1 MRRLLL
7 LVWCF
12 VLVGCG
18 DAASRQLAAD
28 TMKTV
33 DAFKTDVDNKIQA
46 EKAFYSTQEANVEDR
61 LFGCPDCT
69 PKIPAEESLYYND
82 LVVTQQREA
91 VLLADKLI
99 NSGDKTIVTDA
110 ITYVDNGVRYEAD
123 LRTSLLTRQAKLHTD
138 LTQGLVKIQD
148 QSNNLEI
155 VRSQMLS
162 LSTEPGSTEQLKAL
176 YELGKGVRDE
186 IQSGKTQKK

>member
-1 MRRLLL
+1 MRRLFLL
-7 LVWCF
+7 AWCLVF
-12 VLVGCG
+12 VGCG

-33 DAFKTDVDNKIQA
+33 DAYKTDVDNKIQA
-46 EKAFYSTQEANVEDR
+46 ENAFYSTQEANIEDR
-61 LFGCPDCT
+61 LFGCPDCN
-69 PKIPAEESLYYND
+69 PEIPADESLYYND

-91 VLLADKLI
+91 VLLADKMI
-99 NSGDKTIVTDA
+99 NAGDKAIVTDS
-110 ITYVDNGVRYEAD
+110 ITYIDNGIKYEAD
-123 LRTSLLTRQAKLHTD
+123 LRKSMLTRQAKLHAD

-162 LSTEPGSTEQLKAL
+162 LSTEPGSTDQLKAL
-176 YELGKGVRDE
+176 FELGKGVRDE
-186 IQSGKTQKK
+186 IQSDKSQKK